1 MVATVTLEPAGRCRW
16 DEPVRI
22 AVRGLAPGQPVTLR
36 ASLRDEKGALFRAH
50 ARYCADATGLLDLE
64 RAPALGG
71 SFAGLEPMGLFCQ
84 TTWAHK
90 VHRPEAPGRSKGG
103 SVTKLILAPDHA

>member
-1 MVATVTLEPAGRCRW
+1 MAATVTVEPAGRCLW

-50 ARYCADATGLLDLE
+50 ARYRADAT
-64 RAPALGG
+64 
-71 SFAGLEPMGLFCQ
+71 
-84 TTWAHK
+84 
-90 VHRPEAPGRSKGG
+90 
-103 SVTKLILAPDHA
+103 